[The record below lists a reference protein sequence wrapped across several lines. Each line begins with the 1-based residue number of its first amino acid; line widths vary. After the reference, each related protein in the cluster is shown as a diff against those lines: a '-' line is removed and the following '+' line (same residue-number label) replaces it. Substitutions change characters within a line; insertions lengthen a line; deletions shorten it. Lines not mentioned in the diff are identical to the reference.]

1 MESWEKELENEILN
15 KSKKNIVK
23 QKNNLF
29 LYFIIIILSF
39 IIIGLLFKKNDKF
52 RYWIIEHFKIQSTHK
67 QVEDKNE
74 SITGK
79 MINIDESFTDR
90 MTNIEIEL
98 KKNSQRII
106 NLGIVFNENFSILEK
121 NNQDENFIF
130 LNHDWSLNK
139 KPENIIVNPED
150 QPFIDRNIKNN

>member
-23 QKNNLF
+23 QKSNLF
-29 LYFIIIILSF
+29 LYFVIITLSF
-39 IIIGLLFKKNDKF
+39 IMIGLFLKKNDKF
-52 RYWIIEHFKIQSTHK
+52 RYLLIEHFKIKSTNK
-67 QVEDKNE
+67 PVEDE
-74 SITGK
+74 FVTGK
-79 MINIDESFTDR
+79 MTNVDESVTGR

-106 NLGIVFNENFSILEK
+106 NLGIGFNENFSIIEK
-121 NNQDENFIF
+121 NNQDKNFIF

-139 KPENIIVNPED
+139 NPENIIVNPED
-150 QPFIDRNIKNN
+150 QPFIDRNVKNK